1 MVPHSMN
8 IHVLAVLLQDTHF
21 KVRKIVLGGLL
32 KKKKTYCISKYIV
45 YRPQVAV
52 YLHCT
57 WCVSTVYLIVSIF
70 ICHVFPQKVILL
82 QKCTLREKKPSCND
96 HVTGPTVYHYLQGF
110 RFDLHRVPP
119 YLTLIVCFKLSGHN
133 YILDLHCIRGSFS
146 FSIDLVLW
154 SNLTQF

>member
-1 MVPHSMN
+1 MLTIRSS
-8 IHVLAVLLQDTHF
+8 LLTLH
-21 KVRKIVLGGLL
+21 LL
-32 KKKKTYCISKYIV
+32 
-45 YRPQVAV
+45 
-52 YLHCT
+52 LHKPA
-57 WCVSTVYLIVSIF
+57 VYLIVSIF
-70 ICHVFPQKVILL
+70 VCHMFPQKGILL
-82 QKCTLREKKPSCND
+82 QKSTLREKKQSCKD

-133 YILDLHCIRGSFS
+133 YILDLHCIRGSFP